1 MPNFIST
8 LFFSVGCIASLA
20 LLFLIF
26 RQYFSSRQQ
35 FYPKRIITA
44 YEAKMFTRLKQSFPE
59 YDVLAQVA
67 FSALITNKN
76 YKVRAKFNR
85 KVTDFVIIDR
95 HTNVI
100 AIVELDD
107 PSHIGKEKEDAERDA
122 MLFEAGYIVYRYTE
136 IPSVQVLRKDI
147 MPNKSKSFL
156 NTLTG

>member
-1 MPNFIST
+1 
-8 LFFSVGCIASLA
+8 
-20 LLFLIF
+20 
-26 RQYFSSRQQ
+26 
-35 FYPKRIITA
+35 
-44 YEAKMFTRLKQSFPE
+44 MFTRLKQSFPE